1 MSLIQ
6 TVSSIKDD
14 ALNSIVC
21 PVVIRLGVQS
31 IPAASLLVGEVTLSG
46 FLHYGV
52 ILPSPIGVELLEF
65 PSRMVCVLQR
75 RRFVMFQASRVP
87 KKFLSFFQRKSLA
100 RG

>member
-6 TVSSIKDD
+6 TVSNIKDD

-75 RRFVMFQASRVP
+75 RRLMLFRASMLPRKLFSLLR
-87 KKFLSFFQRKSLA
+87 KK
-100 RG
+100 G